1 VIERGS
7 LRARLLLGAGLW
19 IALALAA
26 TGLVL
31 SGLFRAHVTW
41 QYDAE
46 LAGTLDQLAALAVL
60 DADGLRLSGEPA
72 GPRFHRPYGGR
83 YWQIDVPGGM
93 TLRSRSLWDQTIP
106 PPTQIERPGRLLHR
120 AADLPGPGRLRV
132 VERVVAF
139 ASAPDRPLR
148 LQAALPVAEID
159 EVAARFD
166 RLLILALGIL
176 AGLLLLAA
184 IVQVELGLRP
194 LARLRRE
201 VARVRTGEA
210 SRLGGALPAE
220 IRPLAEELDAL
231 LDDNEAMLTRART
244 QAADLAHGL
253 KTSLQ
258 LIALEAGSLAT
269 GTTAERARLIEA
281 EVRRMRAHVD
291 HQLAR
296 ARAGGQRRGRVDMAG
311 VAQCAGGVVTAVR
324 RLAADRGVT
333 VESRVD
339 PAHRFA
345 GVAADLE
352 EMLGNLLD
360 NATKWAQ
367 SRVVLASALA
377 EGRLVLTV
385 DDDGPGLPDGVRQ
398 QAFARG
404 TRLDETVPG
413 NGLGLAIV
421 RDLADLYGG
430 RVHLEGS
437 ELGGLRARLELPAF
451 AGSGTE
457 LAAQSVS
464 AR

>member
-1 VIERGS
+1 
-7 LRARLLLGAGLW
+7 
-19 IALALAA
+19 
-26 TGLVL
+26 
-31 SGLFRAHVTW
+31 
-41 QYDAE
+41 
-46 LAGTLDQLAALAVL
+46 
-60 DADGLRLSGEPA
+60 
-72 GPRFHRPYGGR
+72 
-83 YWQIDVPGGM
+83 
-93 TLRSRSLWDQTIP
+93 
-106 PPTQIERPGRLLHR
+106 
-120 AADLPGPGRLRV
+120 V

-148 LQAALPVAEID
+148 LQAALPMAEID

-166 RLLILALGIL
+166 RLLILALAIL

-184 IVQVELGLRP
+184 IVQVELGLLP

-210 SRLGGALPAE
+210 SRLGDAMPAE
-220 IRPLAEELDAL
+220 VRPLAEELDAL

-258 LIALEAGSLAT
+258 LIALEAGALASGPT
-269 GTTAERARLIEA
+269 EERARVIEA

-296 ARAGGQRRGRVDMAG
+296 AHAGGQRRGHVDWAD
-311 VAQCAGGVVTAVR
+311 VAPCAEGVVTAVR

-333 VESRVD
+333 VDSRVD

-360 NATKWAQ
+360 NATKWAR
-367 SRVVLASALA
+367 SRAVLTSALA

-385 DDDGPGLPDGVRQ
+385 DDDGPDLPDGPRQ

-430 RVHLEGS
+430 GVDLERSG
-437 ELGGLRARLELPAF
+437 LGGLHARLELPA
-451 AGSGTE
+451 ASGSQAS
-457 LAAQSVS
+457 L
-464 AR
+464 